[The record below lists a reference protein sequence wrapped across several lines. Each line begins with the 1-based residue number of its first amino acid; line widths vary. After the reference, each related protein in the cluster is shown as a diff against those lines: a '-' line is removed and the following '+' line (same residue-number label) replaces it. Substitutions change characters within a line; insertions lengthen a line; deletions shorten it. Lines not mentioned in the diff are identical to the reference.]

1 MIEPTIQ
8 AKWKKLMMV
17 NYPVDPQILKPYLP
31 YDTELALWNNRSY
44 VSLVGFLFLDVK
56 LGGISVP
63 LHTNFVE
70 INLRF
75 YVRRNYKGEWRYGV
89 VFLKE
94 IVALPMV
101 TFIANT
107 FVNEHYETMI
117 VRHKL
122 SKNQNGIFLN
132 YKWKKKEW
140 NSIEINCYPEL
151 KEIAK
156 GSQEHFF
163 TAQHWGY
170 TKLKDDKSREYSV
183 EHPDW
188 KIYDTKDYKINVD
201 YGKVFGKEFAFLDDQ
216 HPESV
221 FLAEGSEIIMRKG
234 ETISGKKNTF

>member
-1 MIEPTIQ
+1 MIEPTIR

-17 NYPVDPQILKPYLP
+17 NYPVDPQVLTPYLP
-31 YDTELALWNNRSY
+31 YDTELALWHNRSY

-56 LGGISVP
+56 LSGISFP

-122 SKNQNGIFLN
+122 IKNQNGIFIN

-163 TAQHWGY
+163 TSQHWGY
-170 TKLKDDKSREYSV
+170 TKLKEDKSRDYS
-183 EHPDW
+183 
-188 KIYDTKDYKINVD
+188 
-201 YGKVFGKEFAFLDDQ
+201 
-216 HPESV
+216 
-221 FLAEGSEIIMRKG
+221 
-234 ETISGKKNTF
+234 